1 MKKLTLLLLTLV
13 LLTLPAWAHEAD
25 GAEPFEVRERHE
37 AELRRLRE
45 LEANGQQ
52 AALMAGG
59 SASVTV
65 NVRLPSGAAADADTY
80 MYMYLYSP
88 AEIDASGRVIRE
100 PVWVDSEKA
109 QFPKGASSA
118 TVVFQ
123 GIAAGNYVLNTY
135 TAHMTGCKV
144 LNCYDLYYNADGSFA
159 SSEYTATPFSVSDG
173 QNVSRTVTLPAA
185 DAFISGVL
193 RFNSPLSQD
202 TEFEIYC
209 SGQGRYR
216 DNYYVYFTGQRGA
229 TSVPFSIGVTSGG
242 YSLDF
247 SVEDYYYLDYEGT
260 LTKEYN
266 KHYVCHVVSGADRDL
281 GTIDGDIL
289 LGKTE
294 KAETVKV
301 DVSVTLPEALTQQR
315 EYAVS
320 AVYQNDNYL
329 SSRSSYKNVEA
340 GQVSFSSTITLQ
352 KGREY
357 AIGYHDTTDCNSIY
371 NPETSKDMRYL
382 SKDGGITTLYENA
395 KKFTFAGDASV
406 TIREPACGRVT
417 GSVSRNGFN
426 AGMPEAAYVY
436 AKFPD
441 GERYCARVPL
451 GTADSAGYVIY
462 VPMTHNGQKFEL
474 SAAMAET
481 NSNRPLESSASAPV
495 SVTFSGNVSAGSVS
509 VSDGYFTVSGT
520 VSLPDGVTAPT
531 GGQAVQFE
539 VQYEGDVYYI
549 IPGGKNSV
557 AFSFQSYRREDYSS
571 ESMHA
576 YLCGRLSGVYQEIS
590 QSKYFD
596 DSTSDAE
603 RKAWYQN
610 QSLVFLKSAVISGTV
625 SFASGVKDVGASME
639 LAANLNDSD
648 NSYSAYSYSYV
659 SILKGQTSSPYYFT
673 VPAGKLSSLQMYM
686 RGSTDGRAADDDLYV
701 DENWN
706 VSKEWG
712 KGPTVTGDRSGV
724 NFTIDV
730 FSNGVKP
737 QIMSVKS
744 YSNEENVMEGFR
756 QDGYFYAVC
765 AGPTGQSATLIA
777 SIYDNSGRFLG
788 AAVQSYAD
796 LKRDGSE
803 IYVRFDGDK
812 SKLADAAKVRVF
824 LFDRETLAPL
834 ADPVAF

>member
-37 AELRRLRE
+37 AELRKLRA
-45 LEANGQQ
+45 LEADDQQ

-65 NVRLPSGAAADADTY
+65 NVRLPSGMAANEDTY
-80 MYMYLYSP
+80 MYMYLYSA

-100 PVWVDSEKA
+100 SVWVDSEKA

-123 GIAAGNYVLNTY
+123 GIAAGNYVLNANTTY
-135 TAHMTGCKV
+135 MTGCKV
-144 LNCYDLYYNADGSFA
+144 LNCYELYYNADGSPA
-159 SSEYTATPFSVSDG
+159 SSEYAAAPFSVSDG
-173 QNVSRTVTLPAA
+173 QSVSKTVTLPAA
-185 DAFISGVL
+185 EAFISGVL
-193 RFNSPLSQD
+193 RFKSPLSQD
-202 TEFEIYC
+202 TEFRLSCY
-209 SGQGRYR
+209 GQGRNSY
-216 DNYYVYFTGQRGA
+216 YYVYFTGQQGA
-229 TSVPFSIGVTSGG
+229 TSVPFSIGVTSGC
-242 YSLDF
+242 YSMEF
-247 SVEDYYYLDYEGT
+247 SVDDYYYLDYEGT
-260 LTKEYN
+260 LTKDYN
-266 KHYVCHVVSGADRDL
+266 KRYYCNVSSGANAD
-281 GTIDGDIL
+281 GFSIDGDIL

-294 KAETVKV
+294 NAETVKV

-315 EYAVS
+315 EFAVS
-320 AVYQNDNYL
+320 AVYQNNDYL
-329 SSRSSYKNVEA
+329 SSRLSFKNVEA
-340 GQVSFSSTITLQ
+340 GQTAFSRTLTLE

-357 AIGYHDTTDCNSIY
+357 AIGYCDTTDCNSIY
-371 NPETSKDMRYL
+371 GPDSAKDIRYL

-406 TIREPACGRVT
+406 TIQEPACGRVT
-417 GSVSRNGFN
+417 GSVSRNGFH
-426 AGMPEAAYVY
+426 AGIPEAAYVY

-481 NSNRPLESSASAPV
+481 NSNYPLESSV
-495 SVTFSGNVSAGSVS
+495 SDPISMTFNGNVSAGSVS
-509 VSDGYFTVSGT
+509 VSGDYFTVSGT
-520 VSLPDGVTAPT
+520 VSLPDGVTAPA

-539 VQYEGDVYYI
+539 VQNEGDVYYV

-557 AFSFQSYRREDYSS
+557 AFSFQSYGRKDYSS
-571 ESMHA
+571 ESLRA
-576 YLCGRLSGVYQEIS
+576 YLCGRLSGVYDEVS
-590 QSKYFD
+590 QSKHFD
-596 DSTSDAE
+596 DSTSNSE

-610 QSLVFLKSAVISGTV
+610 KSFVFPKSAVISGTV
-625 SFASGVKDVGASME
+625 SFASGVKDVGVSME
-639 LAANLNDSD
+639 LSANFNESD
-648 NSYSAYSYSYV
+648 NGFSAYAYSYV
-659 SILKGQTSSPYYFT
+659 SILKGQTSSPYYFE
-673 VPAGKLSSLQMYM
+673 VPAGKLSSLRMYM

-706 VSKEWG
+706 ISKEWV
-712 KGPTVTGDRSGV
+712 KDPTVTGNRSGV

-744 YSNEENVMEGFR
+744 YSNEENVLEGFR

-765 AGPTGQSATLIA
+765 AGPSGQSATLIA
-777 SIYDNSGRFLG
+777 SICDNSGRFLG
-788 AAVQSYAD
+788 AAVQSYAE

-812 SKLADAAKVRVF
+812 AKLADAAKVRVF

-834 ADPVAF
+834 ADPFAF